1 MPSPKARARE
11 GSTKRDATTE
21 APGGHVQRVVVPG
34 GNVGRL
40 LVTITARG
48 VSDVRFLRDE
58 PAPVDAGS
66 EGPAYLTAFARYFA
80 GERVAFEDVPLDL
93 VGTEFQQKV
102 WAALRTIPHGKVV
115 SYAHIAGRVG
125 VPRGMRAVGL
135 ANGKNPA
142 PILVPCHRV
151 VEASG
156 ALGGFSSGLDI
167 KRKLLALEGVGIVN
181 EQVLPGQGSLF

>member
-1 MPSPKARARE
+1 M
-11 GSTKRDATTE
+11 
-21 APGGHVQRVVVPG
+21 
-34 GNVGRL
+34 
-40 LVTITARG
+40 
-48 VSDVRFLRDE
+48 
-58 PAPVDAGS
+58 
-66 EGPAYLTAFARYFA
+66 
-80 GERVAFEDVPLDL
+80 
-93 VGTEFQQKV
+93 
-102 WAALRTIPHGKVV
+102 
-115 SYAHIAGRVG
+115 
-125 VPRGMRAVGL
+125 GL